1 MTRQLFLAFTLGL
14 LTCLPVQAQTTASD
28 DAAIKD
34 VVRRYADAREAR
46 DPEAVAAL
54 FTEDALQLVSS
65 GEWRRGRD
73 VLVKGTMAS
82 SARNTGT
89 RTIVVETLRMLAPDV
104 ANADARYE
112 ISGAETRK
120 MWSTFVLVR
129 QQGQWR
135 ISAIRNMLPAPP
147 AAASAPAAGAS
158 EQEAILAVVDRFML
172 AVTTSDAA
180 LFAEIRIPDTMNIV
194 ERPADGGGTRLVKRP
209 FAPGEVKG
217 NYRERYWDPVVH
229 VRGSIAVVWTPYEFW
244 RDGTSSHC
252 GVDVFE
258 LAKEDGRWRIGNMM
272 WTVEPDACS
281 ALRPADTSRIR
292 PRP

>member
-1 MTRQLFLAFTLGL
+1 MTRHLHQAIALVL
-14 LTCLPVQAQTTASD
+14 LTCTTTSAQSPAD

-34 VVRRYADAREAR
+34 VVRRYVDAREAR

-54 FTEDALQLVSS
+54 FTADADQLVSS

-89 RTIVVETLRMLAPDV
+89 RTIVVETVRMLGPD
-104 ANADARYE
+104 AAIADARYE

-120 MWSTFVLVR
+120 MWSTFVMAR

-135 ISAIRNMLPAPP
+135 ISAIRNMLPA
-147 AAASAPAAGAS
+147 AAAGASAAPAASS
-158 EQEAILAVVDRFML
+158 EQEAILAVVDRFMH
-172 AVTTSDAA
+172 AVTTNDAA
-180 LFAEIRIPDTMNIV
+180 LFADVRMAETMNIV
-194 ERPADGGGTRLVKRP
+194 ERPAEGGGTHLVKRP
-209 FAPGEVKG
+209 FTPGALKG

-229 VRGSIAVVWTPYEFW
+229 VRGGIAVVWTPYEFW
-244 RDGTSSHC
+244 QDGRTSHC
-252 GVDVFE
+252 GIDVFE
-258 LAKEDGRWRIGNMM
+258 LAKENGRWRIGNMM
-272 WTVEPDACS
+272 WTVEPDACP
-281 ALRPADTSRIR
+281 AMRPADASRVR

>member
-1 MTRQLFLAFTLGL
+1 MTRHLIASFALVL
-14 LTCLPVQAQTTASD
+14 LTCTTTSAQSPVD
-28 DAAIKD
+28 DAAIKE
-34 VVRRYADAREAR
+34 VVRRYVDAREAR

-54 FTEDALQLVSS
+54 FTADADQLVSS

-73 VLVKGTMAS
+73 LLVKGTMAS

-89 RTIVVETLRMLAPDV
+89 RTIVVETVRMLGPD
-104 ANADARYE
+104 AAIADARYE

-120 MWSTFVLVR
+120 MWSTFVLAR

-135 ISAIRNMLPAPP
+135 ISAIRNMLPATP
-147 AAASAPAAGAS
+147 AAASSAAGAS
-158 EQEAILAVVDRFML
+158 EQEAILAVVDRFMQ

-180 LFAEIRIPDTMNIV
+180 LLAEIRIPDTMTIV

-209 FAPGEVKG
+209 FTPGEVKG

-244 RDGTSSHC
+244 RDGKSSHC

-258 LAKEDGRWRIGNMM
+258 LAREDGRWRIGNMM
-272 WTVEPDACS
+272 WTVEPDACQ
-281 ALRPADTSRIR
+281 AMRPADQSRIR